1 MIFISPCTKKKCYKI
16 TSLHPKIKLKSNNN
30 YIKKK
35 LMLMIARKFTNYRPH
50 MAGITQNK
58 QKCLIFI
65 VVPQGRKKNLILIR
79 LDQNGEK
86 IRLKN
91 K

>member
-1 MIFISPCTKKKCYKI
+1 
-16 TSLHPKIKLKSNNN
+16 
-30 YIKKK
+30 
-35 LMLMIARKFTNYRPH
+35 MIARKFTNYRPH
-50 MAGITQNK
+50 MAGITKNK
-58 QKCLIFI
+58 QKCLILI
-65 VVPQGRKKNLILIR
+65 VVPQGREKKLILIR